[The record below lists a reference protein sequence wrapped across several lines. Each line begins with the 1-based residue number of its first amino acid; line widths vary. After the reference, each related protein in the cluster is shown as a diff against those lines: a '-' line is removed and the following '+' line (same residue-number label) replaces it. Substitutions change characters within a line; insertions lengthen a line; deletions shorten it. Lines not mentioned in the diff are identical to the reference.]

1 MSKSD
6 VTFICV
12 IVLLMFLFKGEPDV
26 FDKLRERAMTEAT
39 CK

>member
-12 IVLLMFLFKGEPDV
+12 IVLLMLLFDGEPDV
-26 FDKLRERAMTEAT
+26 FDKLRERAMMEAT